1 MATKAARTRLTREYK
16 TMQKEPTPYIV
27 AHPCETN
34 ILEYVHPSRSLL
46 LWRPMGLESPGRD

>member
-34 ILEYVHPSRSLL
+34 ILEYVHPPTSPVLAAYRSAVA
-46 LWRPMGLESPGRD
+46 WM